1 MEAINIDG
9 YTALKFAIE
18 ENHLLIVRELLM
30 KGIKAHGIEIA
41 IKNNSYDI
49 VYELILYGF
58 KINNLNYL
66 EIAYNSQNNQI
77 LNLLI
82 NNLENEQKKILL
94 EEWIKNRED
103 INKKTS
109 NKKASKK
116 SK

>member
-1 MEAINIDG
+1 
-9 YTALKFAIE
+9 
-18 ENHLLIVRELLM
+18 M